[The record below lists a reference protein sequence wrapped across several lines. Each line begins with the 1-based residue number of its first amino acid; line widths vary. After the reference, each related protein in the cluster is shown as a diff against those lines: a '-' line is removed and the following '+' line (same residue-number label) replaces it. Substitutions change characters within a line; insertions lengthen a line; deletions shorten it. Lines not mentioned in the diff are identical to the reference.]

1 MDGVGGRGVPQA
13 EISPGGREP
22 LPAAAATGVA
32 ASKLTPSVGG
42 YRPTILDLGEP
53 MVPRL
58 AGRAADCATRD
69 GIEMAPQRL
78 EAYWRWRSR
87 RRGTSG
93 RRPISPELMALIR
106 RMASENRF
114 WGQRR
119 IQAELARLGF
129 KVSARTVA

>member
-22 LPAAAATGVA
+22 LPAAAATGVS
-32 ASKLTPSVGG
+32 ASKLPPSVGG
-42 YRPTILDLGEP
+42 YRRTILDLGEP

-78 EAYWRWRSR
+78 EGLLALALEAPRNERS
-87 RRGTSG
+87 
-93 RRPISPELMALIR
+93 PPD
-106 RMASENRF
+106 F
-114 WGQRR
+114 
-119 IQAELARLGF
+119 ARVDG
-129 KVSARTVA
+129 A